1 MQPAEWTGGSD
12 LYLRFVTFALLM
24 LSTAAQAQPQ
34 TTAHSPMHS
43 VAMQRQSTGT
53 FYLNAAFAG
62 SESFS
67 LLVDTG
73 SSFMVIPQD
82 MLDELL
88 ARDEAQFDRHIGA
101 RMADESV
108 RKVPIY
114 RIKALRLGESCWLHD
129 VESAVFPSGTRPI
142 LGMRALERLAPFQ
155 FSIAP
160 AELSLSR
167 CQLMTA
173 GDAQALAMP

>member
-1 MQPAEWTGGSD
+1 MS
-12 LYLRFVTFALLM
+12 LRIVTFVLVLFSA
-24 LSTAAQAQPQ
+24 TAQAQ
-34 TTAHSPMHS
+34 TDASAATAMHS

-53 FYLNAAFAG
+53 FYLNAAFAHT
-62 SESFS
+62 EPFS

-82 MLDELL
+82 MLEDLL
-88 ARDEAQFDRHIGA
+88 ARDEAAFDRHIGA

-114 RIKALRLGESCWLHD
+114 RIKALRLGEACWLRD
-129 VESAVFPSGTRPI
+129 VETAVFPAGTRPI

-167 CQLMTA
+167 CELMTA
-173 GDAQALAMP
+173 GDPQHLAIP

>member
-1 MQPAEWTGGSD
+1 M
-12 LYLRFVTFALLM
+12 YLRFVTFALLM

-88 ARDEAQFDRHIGA
+88 ARDGAQFDRHIGA

-142 LGMRALERLAPFQ
+142 LGCVRLSVWRRSNFLLRPP
-155 FSIAP
+155 S
-160 AELSLSR
+160 
-167 CQLMTA
+167 
-173 GDAQALAMP
+173 